1 MLKKFNHLIPINLFH
16 KNYLIIMAL
25 FLFHNTSQPQPFWIL
40 PFLFYVKQAVDSYLN
55 INY

>member
-1 MLKKFNHLIPINLFH
+1 MLKKFNHLIPIDLLH

-25 FLFHNTSQPQPFWIL
+25 FLFHNTVQPQPFWSL
-40 PFLFYVKQAVDSYLN
+40 PFLFYEKQAVDSYLN